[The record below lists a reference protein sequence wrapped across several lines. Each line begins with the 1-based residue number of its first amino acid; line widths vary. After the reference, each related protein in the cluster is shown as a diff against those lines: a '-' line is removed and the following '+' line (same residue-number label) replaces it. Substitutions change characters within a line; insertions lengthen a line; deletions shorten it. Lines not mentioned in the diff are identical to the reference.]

1 MLRGPRENSARLW
14 LRRSSIAAL
23 CCAIPAAL
31 SVWSIERRASA
42 AWPWAYSIAVTGTGP
57 DAPFRHRPDNTKPV
71 APGESIVWITE
82 DRYQTGFPYPW
93 STRIAYLVE
102 WNDPPPAGDAVL
114 PDPAR
119 VDDFLFDLV
128 LPGAIRF
135 EVDPAEIEPGARRG
149 RPIQGQRVLGG
160 FDTVGAV
167 ADVSLLAL
175 GVSVLVWAGSVYA
188 LVRRRVVDALVVY
201 MENAGLT
208 VEQRR
213 RRAVLKGVCPDC
225 GYAVDHP
232 AQARCPECGLD
243 LGAVVR
249 AAKE

>member
-1 MLRGPRENSARLW
+1 MPRGPRENSARLW
-14 LRRSSIAAL
+14 LRRSAIAAL
-23 CCAIPAAL
+23 CCAIPAGL
-31 SVWSIERRASA
+31 SVWSIERRAPAS
-42 AWPWAYSIAVTGTGP
+42 WPWAYSIAVKGTGP
-57 DAPFRHRPDNTKPV
+57 DAPIRVRPDNTKPV
-71 APGESIVWITE
+71 APGEHIVWLAA
-82 DRYQTGFPYPW
+82 DRYDTGFPYPW
-93 STRIAYLVE
+93 LTRVAYLAE
-102 WNDPPPAGDAVL
+102 WNDPPPPGDAVL

-119 VDDFLFDLV
+119 IDDLLFEYG
-128 LPGAIRF
+128 LPFAIRF
-135 EVDPAEIEPGARRG
+135 EVDPAEIDPGARRG

-175 GVSVLVWAGSVYA
+175 GVSVLVCAGSVYA

-201 MENAGLT
+201 MEHAGLSAA
-208 VEQRR
+208 QRR

-249 AAKE
+249 AARE